1 MRSYTDLICGVEGS
15 VFGLACGAAM
25 SAFRDE
31 ESFDI
36 FLDLVTLAAGERR
49 EDI

>member
-15 VFGLACGAAM
+15 VFGLAYGAAM
-25 SAFRDE
+25 RAFRDE

-36 FLDLVTLAAGERR
+36 FLDFLTLPAGELG